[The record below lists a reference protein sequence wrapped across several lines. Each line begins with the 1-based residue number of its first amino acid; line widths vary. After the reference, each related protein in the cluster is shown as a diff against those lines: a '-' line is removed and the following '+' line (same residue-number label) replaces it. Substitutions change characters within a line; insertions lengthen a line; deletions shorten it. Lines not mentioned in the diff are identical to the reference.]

1 MLFFFQKIFIPI
13 PSLFF
18 QKDISCAFE
27 NNEKSDILDPF
38 ENTTEQ
44 HIFFNAFEILY
55 RFIIFKSI
63 QWNNKIFFDVFENNR
78 IIQISSEGT
87 NKIAKALSKKPR
99 FFINFEEINEN
110 NDIFLTDYT
119 KIIILL
125 ISFRE
130 RKQDNLKLLLVTNI
144 LKLS

>member
-1 MLFFFQKIFIPI
+1 MKKVIFF
-13 PSLFF
+13 
-18 QKDISCAFE
+18 
-27 NNEKSDILDPF
+27 DPF

-55 RFIIFKSI
+55 RFIIFKNI

-110 NDIFLTDYT
+110 NDIFLTNYT